1 MEAENGKDVI
11 SMNNVSEISGDKYPE
26 QVIH

>member
-11 SMNNVSEISGDKYPE
+11 SRNTISEISGDKYPE